1 MAKKKKKHISAKHR
15 KIRKIILLTLLTV
28 FLGGLIYLSPK
39 IIKVY
44 KMYKEAKVYVKNC
57 SKSTFM
63 DAKTTIIYDGNG
75 DQLCTM
81 KSEKD
86 LYYVSFKDIP
96 KDLAQAFV
104 VTEDRS
110 FYKHSGIDY
119 KAIVRAIVENQKN
132 NQVSQGASTI
142 TQQLAKNVFLT
153 QEVTWERKIEEMF
166 ISVELEKKF
175 TKEQILEFYLNNIY
189 FGNGYYGVEAAAR
202 GYFNKSVSDLS
213 LSEQAFIAA
222 IPNNPSKYNPLT
234 KFDNTIERRDRILD
248 QLYDADDISSMKY
261 NSAKTEQIVL
271 NPKENE
277 EINSSVVTYVRHCAT
292 ESLMS
297 SMGFSFRYNFTDES
311 DYNSYQ
317 DSYDAYYTDC
327 QQKLLGG
334 GYSVYTSINMT
345 IQDELQS
352 SIDKNLAGFK
362 STSSE
367 GVYDMQGAATCI
379 DNSTGNVVAIVGSRS
394 QDDIKGLGLN
404 RAYQSYRQP
413 GSSIKPLSV
422 YTPYLQLGKT
432 PDTVVT
438 DEAIEGGPNNADK
451 TYAGQ
456 MTLRDAVRF
465 SKNTVAWK
473 VYQEVTPKGGSAF
486 LLRMGFHKI
495 WMDKEYVA
503 AALGG
508 FTYGVTTEEMAG
520 GYAAIVND
528 GTYRKPTCVQKITNS
543 SGKTLIDETNRGI
556 RVYEVNASRMMTD
569 MLHSVVTDGT
579 GKAANVQNAIVAGK
593 TGTTNS
599 TKDIWFC
606 GFSKYYTTSVWV
618 GYDYPKELNGS
629 SAYAN
634 TIFRDFM
641 TSVHEGLAIQEF
653 PSYTNNNSKQQSTQ
667 QEETKPSEPETESD
681 TVQPESTTQETTGV
695 TSVTQPTTKGN
706 TASTGANNNT
716 TTAAASPTNQQQ
728 TTSPNSTF
736 PQTDQPADPSIRGEW

>member
-15 KIRKIILLTLLTV
+15 KIRRIILLTLLTV

-277 EINSSVVTYVRHCAT
+277 EINSSV
-292 ESLMS
+292 SLCD
-297 SMGFSFRYNFTDES
+297 R
-311 DYNSYQ
+311 
-317 DSYDAYYTDC
+317 
-327 QQKLLGG
+327 
-334 GYSVYTSINMT
+334 
-345 IQDELQS
+345 
-352 SIDKNLAGFK
+352 
-362 STSSE
+362 
-367 GVYDMQGAATCI
+367 
-379 DNSTGNVVAIVGSRS
+379 
-394 QDDIKGLGLN
+394 
-404 RAYQSYRQP
+404 
-413 GSSIKPLSV
+413 
-422 YTPYLQLGKT
+422 
-432 PDTVVT
+432 VT
-438 DEAIEGGPNNADK
+438 DELHGI
-451 TYAGQ
+451 
-456 MTLRDAVRF
+456 
-465 SKNTVAWK
+465 
-473 VYQEVTPKGGSAF
+473 
-486 LLRMGFHKI
+486 
-495 WMDKEYVA
+495 
-503 AALGG
+503 
-508 FTYGVTTEEMAG
+508 
-520 GYAAIVND
+520 
-528 GTYRKPTCVQKITNS
+528 
-543 SGKTLIDETNRGI
+543 LIP
-556 RVYEVNASRMMTD
+556 V
-569 MLHSVVTDGT
+569 
-579 GKAANVQNAIVAGK
+579 
-593 TGTTNS
+593 
-599 TKDIWFC
+599 
-606 GFSKYYTTSVWV
+606 
-618 GYDYPKELNGS
+618 
-629 SAYAN
+629 
-634 TIFRDFM
+634 
-641 TSVHEGLAIQEF
+641 
-653 PSYTNNNSKQQSTQ
+653 
-667 QEETKPSEPETESD
+667 
-681 TVQPESTTQETTGV
+681 
-695 TSVTQPTTKGN
+695 
-706 TASTGANNNT
+706 
-716 TTAAASPTNQQQ
+716 
-728 TTSPNSTF
+728 
-736 PQTDQPADPSIRGEW
+736 